1 MDSKPGKGA
10 SFWFTLRFAKQNTN
24 STAHEV
30 PDVQLRGLPVLVVDP
45 SRVARES
52 LVEMLGAWGCRSD
65 QAETGEEALQLM
77 HTAAERGEPYRVAIV
92 DMQLPGMDGEQLGSA
107 IRSEPAF
114 ENTLLMLLT
123 SVGRRGD
130 AVRVQALGFSAY
142 LLKPVQWSELYDAM
156 AEVVARGPVPVGV
169 PVSLVTRH
177 SLAEARRGRLR
188 ILLVEDNEVNRLVAD
203 WALRRLGYTLDVATS
218 AGEALQMCEK
228 QSFDLIFMDFQMPDM
243 DGLKAASAIRARE
256 RNGKRTP
263 IVMMAGSPVPGDRD
277 RAMAAG
283 MDEFLQKPIDLGL
296 LSQVVQRFTVSRP
309 GLTATAE
316 PLEADEANPGTPAA
330 QPARSHGFGEVEIT
344 GSDASVGRI
353 GDGLG
358 EPMPALDGEPRPII
372 DTARLEESCMGI
384 PALRDALLQTFIND
398 IGSRMTR
405 LTEAVVSHDA
415 RRIEFEAHNLKGM
428 SATIG
433 AGGCAEVFAEIERLA
448 KDEQVVDIHPLMNRA
463 NQEVERAES
472 YIRRL
477 ESILSRAA

>member
-1 MDSKPGKGA
+1 
-10 SFWFTLRFAKQNTN
+10 
-24 STAHEV
+24 
-30 PDVQLRGLPVLVVDP
+30 
-45 SRVARES
+45 
-52 LVEMLGAWGCRSD
+52 
-65 QAETGEEALQLM
+65 
-77 HTAAERGEPYRVAIV
+77 
-92 DMQLPGMDGEQLGSA
+92 
-107 IRSEPAF
+107 
-114 ENTLLMLLT
+114 
-123 SVGRRGD
+123 
-130 AVRVQALGFSAY
+130 
-142 LLKPVQWSELYDAM
+142 
-156 AEVVARGPVPVGV
+156 
-169 PVSLVTRH
+169 
-177 SLAEARRGRLR
+177 
-188 ILLVEDNEVNRLVAD
+188 
-203 WALRRLGYTLDVATS
+203 
-218 AGEALQMCEK
+218 MCEK
-228 QSFDLIFMDFQMPDM
+228 QSFDLVFMDFQMPDM

-296 LSQVVQRFTVSRP
+296 LSQVVQRFTNSRP
-309 GLTATAE
+309 GMAQTAE
-316 PLEADEANPGTPAA
+316 PLDADEAKLATPALP
-330 QPARSHGFGEVEIT
+330 PAKSHGFGEVEIT

-384 PALRDALLQTFIND
+384 PALRDALLQTFISD

-448 KDEQVVDIHPLMNRA
+448 KDEHVVDVHPLMNRA

-477 ESILSRAA
+477 ENILSRAA